1 MALKTL
7 EEVRA
12 EFDRC
17 GLSISSWAANHG
29 IPRNI
34 VSGVLQGRLKGKR
47 GHAHNAAVLLGLKD
61 GVVNREEARE
71 PDPCVLLPAREGSVR
86 VQERSASMLRASA
99 PT

>member
-1 MALKTL
+1 MPHTGDEVSFLEQSIRSLLMPLKTL

-12 EFDRC
+12 EFERC
-17 GLSISSWAANHG
+17 GVSVSSWAMRHG

-61 GVVNREEARE
+61 GVVNREHE
-71 PDPCVLLPAREGSVR
+71 PGLCEVLPARER
-86 VQERSASMLRASA
+86 
-99 PT
+99 

>member
-1 MALKTL
+1 MNHCNQYTGRRMALKTL

-17 GLSISSWAANHG
+17 GVSVSGWAVRHG

-34 VSGVLQGRLKGKR
+34 VNGVLQGRLKGKR

-61 GVVNREEARE
+61 GVVNRKEARE
-71 PDPCVLLPAREGSVR
+71 PDFCEVLPAREG
-86 VQERSASMLRASA
+86 
-99 PT
+99 

>member
-12 EFDRC
+12 AFDRC
-17 GLSISSWAANHG
+17 GVSVSSWAVKHG

-61 GVVNREEARE
+61 GVVNREVKANE
-71 PDPCVLLPAREGSVR
+71 PDLCEVTPTREG
-86 VQERSASMLRASA
+86 RARREM
-99 PT
+99 

>member
-1 MALKTL
+1 MNHCNQYTGRRMALKTL

-17 GLSISSWAANHG
+17 GISISRWAVKHG

-34 VSGVLQGRLKGKR
+34 ASGVLQGRLKGKR

-61 GVVNREEARE
+61 GVVNREDGTSE
-71 PDPCVLLPAREGSVR
+71 PDLCEVRGTAR
-86 VQERSASMLRASA
+86 
-99 PT
+99 

>member
-1 MALKTL
+1 MFHTDRKRIRHGQYTDPSHDTENLK
-7 EEVRA
+7 EVRA

-17 GLSISSWAANHG
+17 GISVSGWAVRHG

-61 GVVNREEARE
+61 GVVNREEAHE
-71 PDPCVLLPAREGSVR
+71 PDLCEALPAREG
-86 VQERSASMLRASA
+86 
-99 PT
+99 

>member
-1 MALKTL
+1 MMKCLFSISIRSLLMPLKTL

-17 GLSISSWAANHG
+17 GVSISSWAVKHG

-34 VSGVLQGRLKGKR
+34 VNGVLQGRLKGKR

-71 PDPCVLLPAREGSVR
+71 SDLCAVLPAREG
-86 VQERSASMLRASA
+86 
-99 PT
+99 

>member
-1 MALKTL
+1 MVKCLFSISIRSLLMPLKTL

-17 GLSISSWAANHG
+17 GISISSWAVKHG

-34 VSGVLQGRLKGKR
+34 VSGVLEGRLKGKR

-61 GVVNREEARE
+61 GVVNREEAHERDLCE
-71 PDPCVLLPAREGSVR
+71 VLSAREG
-86 VQERSASMLRASA
+86 
-99 PT
+99 